1 MAVEYPEA
9 VNKDRWGTKIVEGRI
24 VGRNNAIV
32 PPQEVED
39 LAAIGCN
46 DKEIAAWFGIHDN
59 TLRYQFSD
67 ELIKGRENLK
77 QSLRRAQ
84 IKLALTGNAVMLIW
98 LGKNIL
104 GQTDTPQTTQAE
116 VLPFT
121 DDELGEIKDNLQD
134 ELDELNA
141 AE

>member
-1 MAVEYPEA
+1 MAVEYTQA
-9 VNKDRWGTKIVEGRI
+9 VQDRWGTKIVEGRV
-24 VGRNNAIV
+24 VGRNNTVI

-39 LAAIGCN
+39 LAALGCK
-46 DKEIAAWFGIHDN
+46 DTEIAAWFGVNDN
-59 TLRYQFSD
+59 TLRYQFSE
-67 ELIKGRENLK
+67 ELTKGRENLK

-84 IKLALTGNAVMLIW
+84 LKAALSGNVVMLIW

-104 GQTDTPQTTQAE
+104 GQSETPQGTQAE

-121 DDELGEIKDNLQD
+121 DDELDEIKDNLED
-134 ELDELNA
+134 ELDELDA

>member
-1 MAVEYPEA
+1 MAVVYPEA
-9 VNKDRWGTKIVEGRI
+9 VNDRWGTKIVEGRV
-24 VGRNNAIV
+24 VGRNNIVV

-39 LAAIGCN
+39 LAALGCK
-46 DKEIAAWFGIHDN
+46 DTEIADWFGINNN
-59 TLRYQFSD
+59 TLKYQFSN

-84 IKLALTGNAVMLIW
+84 LKAALGGNVVMLIW

-104 GQTDTPQTTQAE
+104 GQTDSPQTTQAE

-121 DDELGEIKDNLQD
+121 DDELDDIKEQLED
-134 ELDELNA
+134 ELDDIDTN
-141 AE
+141 